1 MREEVKEGRPTKYK
15 DEYAE
20 QAKKLCNLGATDVQL
35 SDFFNVSKS
44 TLNLW
49 KLKHEDF
56 SDSLRIGKGVPDENV
71 KRSLYERA
79 MGYSHLESKL
89 NVVNGELIET
99 VVEKHYP
106 PDATSMIFWLK
117 NRCPSEFKDKIEH
130 EQTNDKPLSIEIVRA
145 KKPDADT
152 AN

>member
-1 MREEVKEGRPTKYK
+1 MSEEVKEGRPTKYK
-15 DEYAE
+15 EEYAE
-20 QAKKLCNLGATDVQL
+20 QARKLCKLGATDVQL

-49 KLKHEDF
+49 KLKHESF
-56 SDSLRIGKGVPDENV
+56 SDSLKIGKGIPDENV
-71 KRSLYERA
+71 KRSLYDRA
-79 MGYSHLESKL
+79 MGYSCLESKL

-99 VVEKHYP
+99 VIEKHYP
-106 PDATSMIFWLK
+106 PDPTSMIFWLK
-117 NRCPSEFKDKIEH
+117 NRCPSEFKDKVEH
-130 EQTNDKPLSIEIVRA
+130 EQTNEKPLSIEIVRA